1 MNRRAYISVYDK
13 SGIEDFARNLVE
25 KFDYEIFSTGS
36 TLELL
41 RKDGITVS
49 DIADLSNGSDI
60 YTDLAK
66 AVENG
71 NITGIL
77 SEDDEE
83 VIKID
88 EFTQKNF
95 DMVVINLEPFEKVA
109 LTTDNIDEMM
119 KKIDLINIAL
129 LRAGAKNYKEVTV
142 ICDKIDYYIAL
153 NANEFGRLKLAAK
166 ALAITSSYDRTV
178 SSKISEYTGDEVHKS
193 ISLQKIKELEY
204 GENPHQRAT
213 IYKADDIVDYEV
225 LFGNE
230 LSYNDVLN
238 ITEVT
243 NIVSE
248 FYDVNAVAIARHDI
262 PCGVALGRTIY
273 DAYTKAFDCDPIS
286 CFYGTFGFSKPV
298 DADVAKHINS
308 MSVSAIIA
316 PDYDKEALEILKENT
331 EVKIVKLNI
340 PLKEYRKATSEEV
353 TVTPFGTLIQDSNT
367 SELDKDLFK
376 VVTKTKPTAEQIED
390 AIFAWKVVKH
400 AKTNAA
406 IVVRDF
412 KTVGIS
418 QGNANSIEAI
428 ESALNF
434 ACDNSKGAVIASDDA
449 IPAEDCIYAAAQSR
463 ISLIIQPG
471 GSVKDQKLIQICDEF
486 GVSMIT
492 TGIRNFRH

>member
-25 KFDYEIFSTGS
+25 KFEYEIYSAGS
-36 TLELL
+36 TYEFLKKSGVTV
-41 RKDGITVS
+41 KDVS
-49 DIADLSNGSDI
+49 TIINDSDI
-60 YTDLAK
+60 YNNLAR

-71 NITGIL
+71 DISGML
-77 SEDDEE
+77 SDNEE

-88 EFTQKNF
+88 EFAQKNF
-95 DMVVINLEPFEKVA
+95 DMLVINVKPFEEVVIS
-109 LTTDNIDEMM
+109 TDNIDEMI
-119 KKIDLINIAL
+119 KDVNLIDVAL
-129 LRAGAKNYKEVTV
+129 LRAGAKNYKDVTV

-166 ALAITSSYDRTV
+166 ALGITGHYDRVV
-178 SSKISEYTGDEVHKS
+178 SSKIAEYTGEVIHKS
-193 ISLQKIKELEY
+193 FNLQKIKELNH
-204 GENPHQRAT
+204 GENPHQRAS
-213 IYKADDIVDYEV
+213 IYKADKIVDYEV
-225 LFGNE
+225 LFENE

-248 FYDVNAVAIARHDI
+248 FYDVNAVAIVRHDI

-286 CFYGTFGFSKPV
+286 SFYGTFGFSKNV
-298 DADVAKHINS
+298 DVDVAKHINS
-308 MSVSAIIA
+308 MSVSVIIA
-316 PDYDKEALEILKENT
+316 PGYDKEALDILKENT
-331 EVKIVKLNI
+331 EIKLVKLNI
-340 PLKEYRKATSEEV
+340 PLKDYKKTASEEV
-353 TVTPFGTLIQDSNT
+353 AVTPFGTLIQERNT

-406 IVVRDF
+406 VVIKDF

-428 ESALNF
+428 ESALDF
-434 ACDNSKGAVIASDDA
+434 ACDSSKGAVLASDDS

-471 GSVKDQKLIQICDEF
+471 GSVKDGKLIEVCDEF